1 MDKLLE
7 ELLKFLKSVADRS
20 GVKFLIALAGIAS
33 LWHLVS
39 IDKIEGVYGGVG
51 IVLVVIG
58 FFVIRHIETINN
70 GGTK

>member
-7 ELLKFLKSVADRS
+7 ELMGFLKSVADRS

-39 IDKIEGVYGGVG
+39 IDKIPGLYGGVG
-51 IVLVVIG
+51 ILLVTLG
-58 FFVIRHIETINN
+58 FFVIRHIETIK
-70 GGTK
+70 GGKK

>member
-7 ELLKFLKSVADRS
+7 ELMGFLKSVADRS

-33 LWHLVS
+33 LWHLIS
-39 IDKIEGVYGGVG
+39 IDKIPGVYGSVC

-58 FFVIRHIETINN
+58 FFIFRHFEKIN
-70 GGTK
+70 GGMK